1 MQHHSNNTQEKQDLY
16 TRITQRIIADLEN
29 GIRPWIQP
37 WNSTH
42 TTGRITRP
50 LRHTGQPYSGIN
62 ILMLWAAAIEH
73 GFSAPVWMT
82 FRQAA
87 ELNAHVRKGEK
98 GSLVVYANS
107 LTRTEQDDEGQ
118 EIERD
123 IRFLKG
129 YTVFNVQ
136 QIEGLPEHYYHIP
149 ESRLTPVERIARAD
163 QFFANLPVQ
172 IRSGGNRAYYAV
184 EPDYIQIP
192 PIECF
197 RDAESFYSTL
207 GHEAVHSTRHPS
219 RLAREFG
226 RKQWGDEGYAREELV
241 AELGSA
247 FLCADLEITPE
258 VREDHAAYLASWL
271 TILKNDTRAIFQ
283 AASYAQRAVDYL
295 HSLQPTTPEAA
306 A

>member
-1 MQHHSNNTQEKQDLY
+1 MSNMPRLDAL
-16 TRITQRIIADLEN
+16 IAAERKADAMFDAIEAN
-29 GIRPWIQP
+29 GIITP
-37 WNSTH
+37 
-42 TTGRITRP
+42 GR
-50 LRHTGQPYSGIN
+50 N
-62 ILMLWAAAIEH
+62 E
-73 GFSAPVWMT
+73 
-82 FRQAA
+82 
-87 ELNAHVRKGEK
+87 
-98 GSLVVYANS
+98 
-107 LTRTEQDDEGQ
+107 Q

-136 QIEGLPEHYYHIP
+136 QIEGLPEHYYHVP
-149 ESRLTPVERIARAD
+149 ESRLTPVERSARAD
-163 QFFANLPVQ
+163 QFFANIPVQ
-172 IRSGGNRAYYAV
+172 IRLRGDRAYYAV

-207 GHEAVHSTRHPS
+207 GHEAVHSTRHPN

-258 VREDHAAYLASWL
+258 VREDLAAYLASWL
-271 TILKNDTRAIFQ
+271 TILKNDKRAIFQ

-295 HSLQPTTPEAA
+295 HSLQPPTPQAA